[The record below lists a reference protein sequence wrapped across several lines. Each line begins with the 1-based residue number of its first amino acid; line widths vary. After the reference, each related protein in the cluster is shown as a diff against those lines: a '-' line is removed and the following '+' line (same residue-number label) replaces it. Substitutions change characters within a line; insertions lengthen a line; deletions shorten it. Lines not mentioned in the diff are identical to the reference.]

1 MQYETVESYA
11 TRVRDANRISKTV
24 WVQWLKPYALVLG
37 HDPRRT
43 SADLLEQVTGIAR
56 GHFARTAEMLPSHED
71 GASCVH
77 CTTGLN
83 DRYGCTR
90 CSGGT
95 EVIEEAH
102 DGSRVCR
109 RHSRWVGPG
118 TVSDAQFQV
127 GANIIK
133 ADRVYRK
140 LRADGVLDAHRLA
153 EILGWVDLWVEAETL
168 ALDAAQRFEVA
179 VRLAARV
186 LRPGRIAAA
195 ERDPATRYAELDA
208 VVSTVVNESAAVLVD
223 GIWHLLR
230 TAAHAGAD
238 LPVEPGDPADWRR
251 TAENHTSFE
260 DQGDVNADIANGAI
274 AIAGHFEL
282 GYSSQDWVETFEG
295 RIVLLDVNPS
305 GQWLFL
311 PERVGEEVAM
321 ALADRIAGAI

>member
-11 TRVRDANRISKTV
+11 ARVRDANRISKGA
-24 WVQWLKPYALVLG
+24 WFEWLKPYAVVLG

-43 SADLLEQVTGIAR
+43 AAELLEQVAGTPR
-56 GHFARTAEMLPSHED
+56 GHFTRTAELLPSHED
-71 GASCVH
+71 GTTCVH
-77 CTTGLN
+77 CTTGLT

-102 DGSRVCR
+102 DGPRVCL

-118 TVSDAQFQV
+118 TVPDAQFQV
-127 GANIIK
+127 GASAIT
-133 ADRVYRK
+133 ADRTYRR
-140 LRADGVLDAHRLA
+140 LRAEGVVDAHRLA
-153 EILGWVDLWVEAETL
+153 EVLGWVDLWVEAETL

-179 VRLAARV
+179 VRLTARV

-238 LPVEPGDPADWRR
+238 LPHAFKVEGGGTPR
-251 TAENHTSFE
+251 
-260 DQGDVNADIANGAI
+260 
-274 AIAGHFEL
+274 
-282 GYSSQDWVETFEG
+282 
-295 RIVLLDVNPS
+295 
-305 GQWLFL
+305 
-311 PERVGEEVAM
+311 
-321 ALADRIAGAI
+321 